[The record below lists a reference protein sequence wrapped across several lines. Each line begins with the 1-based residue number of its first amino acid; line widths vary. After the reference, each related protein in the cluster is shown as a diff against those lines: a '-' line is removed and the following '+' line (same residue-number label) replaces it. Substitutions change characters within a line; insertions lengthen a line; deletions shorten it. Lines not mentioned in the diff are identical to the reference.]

1 VDKENA
7 GNGSAPVSN
16 TPSKPKPE
24 KKARKLFNAVQMPE
38 DVTGD
43 PFALM

>member
-1 VDKENA
+1 MEAKE
-7 GNGSAPVSN
+7 STW

-24 KKARKLFNAVQMPE
+24 KKARKLFNAVQMPD

-43 PFALM
+43 PFASI